1 LGPLVLLGGVG
12 LALVAA
18 FHRRLSRAQARLA
31 LVSIGWVIFGFGVL
45 LIASYRPNRY
55 VVPIVPPLAIL
66 AALGLHVL
74 VQWTTDLTGRRLAR
88 RAGGDQAADA
98 DAAMPRSGA
107 RPMATRVVATLL
119 VVAVTA
125 VAVAPGLL
133 WYSSWARH
141 ATYTM
146 PAAEASLADAVPDG
160 QRVAGTESA
169 IFLLRSHAI
178 TLLTQRVGGVAND
191 GNLYAQGVRYYLVP
205 AADPPPKGVPDATW
219 TARQRIFCA
228 VYGGVNQCLYRLP

>member
-1 LGPLVLLGGVG
+1 
-12 LALVAA
+12 
-18 FHRRLSRAQARLA
+18 
-31 LVSIGWVIFGFGVL
+31 
-45 LIASYRPNRY
+45 
-55 VVPIVPPLAIL
+55 
-66 AALGLHVL
+66 
-74 VQWTTDLTGRRLAR
+74 
-88 RAGGDQAADA
+88 
-98 DAAMPRSGA
+98 M
-107 RPMATRVVATLL
+107 VATLL

>member
-1 LGPLVLLGGVG
+1 
-12 LALVAA
+12 
-18 FHRRLSRAQARLA
+18 
-31 LVSIGWVIFGFGVL
+31 
-45 LIASYRPNRY
+45 
-55 VVPIVPPLAIL
+55 
-66 AALGLHVL
+66 
-74 VQWTTDLTGRRLAR
+74 
-88 RAGGDQAADA
+88 
-98 DAAMPRSGA
+98 
-107 RPMATRVVATLL
+107 VVATLL

-191 GNLYAQGVRYYLVP
+191 GNLYAMLSK
-205 AADPPPKGVPDATW
+205 A
-219 TARQRIFCA
+219 I
-228 VYGGVNQCLYRLP
+228 LRLPPTTLEPEKLADSPVAISAGGAIFPSRSRASTRIARLAASWYSYGAC